1 MRLAARPVVGFREF
15 ADRIANM
22 SQRKTF
28 LVLLLAVG
36 MMFGVSGCK
45 SKPIEI
51 TPTPAPVV
59 VEPES
64 EPEVIVV
71 EPEPE
76 PEIIIERHVPP
87 TIDKLNADGWLK
99 TVYFDFD
106 KYDLSESTRA
116 TLRQNADWLR
126 ANPGHSIVI
135 EGHCDERGS
144 IEYNLALGER
154 RANATREFLA
164 SLGAGDTD
172 IRIVTYGEERPAV
185 QASNDSA
192 WAKNRR
198 AEFKFE

>member
-1 MRLAARPVVGFREF
+1 
-15 ADRIANM
+15 M

-28 LVLLLAVG
+28 LVLLLVAG
-36 MMFGVSGCK
+36 LSLAIGACK
-45 SKPIEI
+45 TKDLETQPVV
-51 TPTPAPVV
+51 PAPVADEKEPPAPPP
-59 VEPES
+59 VEVEEKTP
-64 EPEVIVV
+64 PPMVI
-71 EPEPE
+71 EK
-76 PEIIIERHVPP
+76 IADP
-87 TIDKLNADGWLK
+87 TVDELNDSDLLR

-106 KYDLSESTRA
+106 KYELSETTRA
-116 TLRQNADWLR
+116 TIRLNADWLR
-126 ANPGHSIVI
+126 VNPGHHIVI

-185 QASNDSA
+185 QGSNDSA

>member
-1 MRLAARPVVGFREF
+1 
-15 ADRIANM
+15 M
-22 SQRKTF
+22 SQRKAI

-36 MMFGVSGCK
+36 LMLGVNGCK
-45 SKPIEI
+45 SKPVE
-51 TPTPAPVV
+51 TAPAPAP
-59 VEPES
+59 EPRA
-64 EPEVIVV
+64 V

-76 PEIIIERHVPP
+76 VIEVEPEPERQIKIEEHTPP
-87 TIDKLNADGWLK
+87 TVEALNAAGHLK

-126 ANPGHSIVI
+126 ANPGNSIVI

-164 SLGAGDTD
+164 SLGAGDTNV
-172 IRIVTYGEERPAV
+172 RIVTYGEERPAV
-185 QASNDSA
+185 QGTSESA

-198 AEFKFE
+198 AEFTFE

>member
-1 MRLAARPVVGFREF
+1 
-15 ADRIANM
+15 M
-22 SQRKTF
+22 SQRKAF

-36 MMFGVSGCK
+36 LVFAFQGCK
-45 SKPIEI
+45 SQPDIE
-51 TPTPAPVV
+51 PTPPPVEREAPPPPPPPPPPTE
-59 VEPES
+59 VEDR
-64 EPEVIVV
+64 
-71 EPEPE
+71 EPEP
-76 PEIIIERHVPP
+76 IKIEKHTPP
-87 TIDKLNADGWLK
+87 SIQELNAAGHLK

-154 RANATREFLA
+154 RANAAREFLA
-164 SLGAGDTD
+164 SLGAGDTK
-172 IRIVTYGEERPAV
+172 IRIVTFGEERPAV
-185 QASNDSA
+185 QGSNESA

-198 AEFKFE
+198 AEFTFE

>member
-1 MRLAARPVVGFREF
+1 
-15 ADRIANM
+15 M

-28 LVLLLAVG
+28 LVLLLVAGISVALG
-36 MMFGVSGCK
+36 GCK
-45 SKPIEI
+45 TKELETQPVA
-51 TPTPAPVV
+51 PAPVV
-59 VEPES
+59 KPDPPPPPPPVEVEDKTP
-64 EPEVIVV
+64 PPMVI
-71 EPEPE
+71 ETATD
-76 PEIIIERHVPP
+76 P
-87 TIDKLNADGWLK
+87 TVDQLNDMDLLK

-106 KYDLSESTRA
+106 KYDLSDTTRA
-116 TLRQNADWLR
+116 TIRLNADWLR
-126 ANPGHSIVI
+126 ANPGHNLVI

-172 IRIVTYGEERPAV
+172 VRIVTYGEERPAV
-185 QASNDSA
+185 RGSNDSA

>member
-1 MRLAARPVVGFREF
+1 
-15 ADRIANM
+15 M
-22 SQRKTF
+22 SQRKTL
-28 LVLLLAVG
+28 LVLLLAIGLVVTVG
-36 MMFGVSGCK
+36 GCK
-45 SKPIEI
+45 TKELETEPV
-51 TPTPAPVV
+51 APPPVI
-59 VEPES
+59 EPEP
-64 EPEVIVV
+64 EPEVIEV

-76 PEIIIERHVPP
+76 PEIVIERHVAP
-87 TIDKLNADGWLK
+87 TVMELNAGGWLK

-106 KYDLSESTRA
+106 KYELSESTRA

-126 ANPGHSIVI
+126 VNPGNSIVI

-172 IRIVTYGEERPAV
+172 VRIVTYGEERPAV
-185 QASNDSA
+185 QGNNESA